1 MKNRFALDSR
11 LQNDTDFVIDLQL
24 CTVRLMDDAQYPWL
38 ILVPQVADV
47 SELHHLTETQQSLL
61 NQDSNLTSLVLTE
74 VFNPETLNVAALGN
88 IVRQLHVHHVARY
101 SDDPAWPGPIWG
113 KQPVIQY
120 DSKVKLKLINTLQQ
134 AFAKLA

>member
-1 MKNRFALDSR
+1 MNNRFALDTR

-61 NQDSNLTSLVLTE
+61 NLDSNLTSVVLTE
-74 VFNPETLNVAALGN
+74 VFNPETLNIAALGN

-113 KQPVIQY
+113 KQPAIQY

>member
-1 MKNRFALDSR
+1 MKNRFALDTR

-24 CTVRLMDDAQYPWL
+24 CTVRLMNDAQYPWL

-61 NQDSNLTSLVLTE
+61 NQDSNLTSVVLTE
-74 VFNPETLNVAALGN
+74 VFNPETLNIAALGN
-88 IVRQLHVHHVARY
+88 IVRQLHIHHVARY

-120 DSKVKLKLINTLQQ
+120 NSKVKLKLINTLQE
-134 AFAKLA
+134 AFARLA

>member
-1 MKNRFALDSR
+1 MNNRFALDTR

-24 CTVRLMDDAQYPWL
+24 CTVRLMNDAQYPWL

-61 NQDSNLTSLVLTE
+61 NQDSNLTSVVLTE

-88 IVRQLHVHHVARY
+88 MVRQLHIHHVARY

-134 AFAKLA
+134 AFARLA

>member
-1 MKNRFALDSR
+1 MKNRFALDTR

-24 CTVRLMDDAQYPWL
+24 CTVRLMNDAQYPWL

-61 NQDSNLTSLVLTE
+61 NQDSNLTSVVLTE

-88 IVRQLHVHHVARY
+88 IVRQLHIHHVARY

-120 DSKVKLKLINTLQQ
+120 DSKVKLKLINTLQE
-134 AFAKLA
+134 AFARLA

>member
-113 KQPVIQY
+113 KQPFIQY

>member
-1 MKNRFALDSR
+1 MKNRFALDTR
-11 LQNDTDFVIDLQL
+11 LQKDTDFVIDLQL
-24 CTVRLMDDAQYPWL
+24 CTVRLMNDAQYPWL

-47 SELHHLTETQQSLL
+47 SELHHLTEIQQCLL
-61 NQDSNLTSLVLTE
+61 NQDSNLTSVVLTE

-88 IVRQLHVHHVARY
+88 IVRQLHIHHVARY

-120 DSKVKLKLINTLQQ
+120 DSKVKLKLINTLQH
-134 AFAKLA
+134 AFARLA

>member
-1 MKNRFALDSR
+1 MKNRFALDTR

-24 CTVRLMDDAQYPWL
+24 CTVRLMNDAQYPWL

-61 NQDSNLTSLVLTE
+61 NQDSNLTSVVLTE
-74 VFNPETLNVAALGN
+74 VFNPETLNIAALGN
-88 IVRQLHVHHVARY
+88 IVRQLHIHHVARY

-120 DSKVKLKLINTLQQ
+120 DSKVKLKLINTLQE
-134 AFAKLA
+134 AFARLA

>member
-1 MKNRFALDSR
+1 MKNRFALDTR

-24 CTVRLMDDAQYPWL
+24 CTVRLMNDAQYPWL
-38 ILVPQVADV
+38 ILVPQVADI

-61 NQDSNLTSLVLTE
+61 NQDSNLTSVVLTE

-88 IVRQLHVHHVARY
+88 IVRQLHIHHVARY
-101 SDDPAWPGPIWG
+101 SDDPAWPSPIWG

-120 DSKVKLKLINTLQQ
+120 DSKVKLKLINTLQE
-134 AFAKLA
+134 AFARLA